1 MMREADT
8 LRGGLIGAHIS
19 RTRLPAALSMLCIDA
34 GLALEFELIDTAEDF
49 DFDLSACLAACRD
62 KGWNGVSVTHPH
74 KIGAFEWLNGNQTD
88 GVAKLG
94 SVNMVVF
101 GHATVGTNTDYT
113 GFLSAWQAEMG
124 SIAPGRVA
132 LAGAGGVGRALG
144 HALAWLGATEI
155 LILDA
160 AVERA
165 DELAKSIGPVA
176 RTCSL
181 AEAPALIRDFDG
193 LVNATPIGT
202 AEYPGS
208 AFPSPIP
215 GRPVWVFDAIYT
227 PTETQFIQ
235 DSRAAGAKTITGFSL
250 FKHMAL
256 RTFEAFTGLTPDAEQ
271 MLPQLDDLKPRME
284 FES

>member
-1 MMREADT
+1 MRKADT

-19 RTRLPAALSMLCIDA
+19 RTRLPAALSLLCIDA
-34 GLALEFELIDTAEDF
+34 GLALEFELIDSAEDV

-74 KIGAFEWLNGNQTD
+74 KIGAFEWLDGNQTD
-88 GVAKLG
+88 EVAKLG
-94 SVNMVVF
+94 SVNMIVF
-101 GHATVGTNTDYT
+101 GPTTFGTNTDYT

-144 HALAWLGATEI
+144 HALARLGATEI
-155 LILDA
+155 VIFDA
-160 AVERA
+160 APERA
-165 DELAKSIGPVA
+165 NELAKSIGPTA
-176 RTCSL
+176 RSCSL
-181 AEAPALIRDFDG
+181 VEIPDIIRDFDG

-215 GRPVWVFDAIYT
+215 GGPTWVFDAIYT

-235 DSRAAGAKTITGFSL
+235 DGRAAGAEIITGFSL

-256 RTFEAFTGLTPDAEQ
+256 RTFEAYTGRTPDAEQ
-271 MLPQLDDLKPRME
+271 MLPQLDDLKPGLE
-284 FES
+284 FKS